1 MQRHT
6 VIASLT
12 TKTEKSSWAAESKPV
27 PESTDQALTAELCDA
42 LLIML
47 EEAGT
52 RSTTSDA
59 CTVIKGILVSLQQ
72 DYPEISSLAKNWQ
85 LLVSDT
91 KPASVALIN
100 QRA

>member
-1 MQRHT
+1 MQSHK

-12 TKTEKSSWAAESKPV
+12 TKTEIPAFAAESKTA
-27 PESTDQALTAELCDA
+27 PESTEQALTAELCDA

-52 RSTTSDA
+52 RSSASDA
-59 CTVIKGILVSLQQ
+59 CTVIKGILASLQQ
-72 DYPEISSLAKNWQ
+72 DYPEISSLAKTWQ

-91 KPASVALIN
+91 KPAPVALII